1 MKGVNIEALYD
12 SLQVRPDIRL
22 QQRIMQ
28 RLLSIDFD
36 GWAYILTHQFL
47 TRRTCADELI
57 EAIDQALLQMGPGF
71 PVVGL
76 LHGIAAQQVPPMLR
90 VRPCLSVGDPDWR
103 RQISEALKQRAPSTK
118 KEVVRHDTRFMWRI
132 HPCYGGDPSMT
143 AIEVGA
149 RLDSIPYWRFA
160 IPKSVHTARWGLG
173 AAGGGDISPIKFAVT
188 KGSGR
193 YGSLDVVWFGAANAV
208 STTES
213 AYVVFC
219 GPLPDFVCFGP
230 AVSPQGPPG
239 HLEVLRP
246 GRS

>member
-1 MKGVNIEALYD
+1 MDGSQRSGCARIWISYLWSGGAEGDFRYLVPQLKGVNIEALYD

-90 VRPCLSVGDPDWR
+90 VRPCLSVG
-103 RQISEALKQRAPSTK
+103 I
-118 KEVVRHDTRFMWRI
+118 RI
-132 HPCYGGDPSMT
+132 G
-143 AIEVGA
+143 GA
-149 RLDSIPYWRFA
+149 RYRKL
-160 IPKSVHTARWGLG
+160 
-173 AAGGGDISPIKFAVT
+173 
-188 KGSGR
+188 
-193 YGSLDVVWFGAANAV
+193 
-208 STTES
+208 
-213 AYVVFC
+213 
-219 GPLPDFVCFGP
+219 
-230 AVSPQGPPG
+230 
-239 HLEVLRP
+239 
-246 GRS
+246 